1 MHNYFLV
8 KTKFEKTAEEGKI
21 EKVSRDDLVD
31 ALSFTEAE
39 ARIIEEMRPFVNWE
53 FTIKSLKRFNVR
65 EIFFNETG
73 DKWFKAKINFV
84 VFDEEK
90 GKEKKPASYML
101 IQASDM
107 SEARVNL
114 IEGMK
119 GSVADWKEESITET
133 KIMEVFKWKE

>member
-21 EKVSRDDLVD
+21 EKVSREDLVD

-39 ARIIEEMRPFVNWE
+39 ARIIEEMRPFVSGE
-53 FTIKSLKRFNVR
+53 FTIKSLKRFNVS
-65 EIFFNETG
+65 EIFFNENG
-73 DKWFKAKINFV
+73 DKWFKAKVNFISV
-84 VFDEEK
+84 NEK
-90 GKEKKPASYML
+90 GKEKKTASYML

-119 GSVADWKEESITET
+119 GSMDGWKEESITET
-133 KIMEVFKWKE
+133 KIMEVFKWRE

>member
-1 MHNYFLV
+1 MNNYFLI
-8 KTKFEKTAEEGKI
+8 KTKFGKTTGKGKI
-21 EKVSRDDLVD
+21 EKVSREDLVD

-39 ARIIEEMRPFVNWE
+39 SRIIDEMRPFVNWE
-53 FTIKSLKRFNVR
+53 FTIKSLKRFNVS

-73 DKWFKAKINFV
+73 DKWFKAKVNFISAN
-84 VFDEEK
+84 EK
-90 GKEKKPASYML
+90 GKEKKTASYML

-107 SEARVNL
+107 AEARVNL

-119 GSVADWKEESITET
+119 GTMDDWKEESITET

>member
-1 MHNYFLV
+1 MHNYFLT

-21 EKVSRDDLVD
+21 EKVSREDLVD

-39 ARIIEEMRPFVNWE
+39 ARIIEEMRPFISGE
-53 FTIKSLKRFNVR
+53 FTIKSLKRFNVS

-73 DKWFKAKINFV
+73 DKWFKAKVNFISV
-84 VFDEEK
+84 NEK
-90 GKEKKPASYML
+90 GKEKKTAAYML

-107 SEARVNL
+107 ASARINL

-119 GSVADWKEESITET
+119 GTMDDWKEESITET

>member
-39 ARIIEEMRPFVNWE
+39 SRIIDEMRPFVNWE

-73 DKWFKAKINFV
+73 DKWFKAKVNFISV
-84 VFDEEK
+84 NEK
-90 GKEKKPASYML
+90 GKEKKTAFYML

-107 SEARVNL
+107 ASARINL

-133 KIMEVFKWKE
+133 KIMDVFKWKE

>member
-8 KTKFEKTAEEGKI
+8 KTKFEKTSEEGKI

-39 ARIIEEMRPFVNWE
+39 ARIIEEMRPFISGE
-53 FTIKSLKRFNVR
+53 FTIKSLKRFNVS
-65 EIFFNETG
+65 EIFFNENG

-90 GKEKKPASYML
+90 GKWKKTSAYML

-107 SEARVNL
+107 ASARINL

-119 GSVADWKEESITET
+119 GTMDDWKEESITET

>member
-8 KTKFEKTAEEGKI
+8 KTKFGKTAGKGKI
-21 EKVSRDDLVD
+21 EKVSREDLVD

-39 ARIIEEMRPFVNWE
+39 ARIIDEMRPFVNWE
-53 FTIKSLKRFNVR
+53 FTIKSLKRFNVS

-73 DKWFKAKINFV
+73 DKWFKAKVNFISV
-84 VFDEEK
+84 NEK
-90 GKEKKPASYML
+90 GKEKKTAAYML

-107 SEARVNL
+107 AEARVNL

-119 GSVADWKEESITET
+119 GTMDDWKEESITET